1 MKMDDFLDTVEARGE
16 AIGEAR
22 GKDEGKAIG
31 KAEIIQKLI
40 TTGKMTA
47 VQIADML
54 NLSEENVREL
64 AEMNLVTA

>member
-1 MKMDDFLDTVEARGE
+1 MDDFLDTVEARGK
-16 AIGEAR
+16 A
-22 GKDEGKAIG
+22 EGKAIG